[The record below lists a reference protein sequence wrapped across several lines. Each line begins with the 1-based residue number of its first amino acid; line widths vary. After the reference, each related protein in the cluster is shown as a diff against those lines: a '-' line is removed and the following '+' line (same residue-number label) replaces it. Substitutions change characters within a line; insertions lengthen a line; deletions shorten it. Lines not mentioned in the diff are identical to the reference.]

1 MLVDKLRTVAPHK
14 LDSEAVKPRNMALK
28 LDAVH
33 QKHRYLDLVI
43 ADVREEHVLKS

>member
-1 MLVDKLRTVAPHK
+1 MLVDKLRTVASHK
-14 LDSEAVKPRNMALK
+14 LDREAVKPCDLALK

-33 QKHRYLDLVI
+33 QKHRYLDLVV